1 MKDAIE
7 TSTIAFAA
15 IVAIVLVF
23 AAVLGLLSAVET
35 KRRRKARAKKDA
47 EAWTELLGNQLHIA
61 PFSVG
66 DTEAA
71 AALDR
76 ARKLHHG
83 AVEKLK
89 TAKKTKQYT
98 RIRTYALAGLHNLN
112 IMRRRLGKAP
122 GPQGPIPFNTATPG
136 KASKRDDNVRDAATG
151 PSTGLPFLPER
162 TKGATR
168 PSRPLHRA
176 RRNSAA
182 CGFGDSRSKTHIDSH
197 TMIAP
202 QNAGQKPST

>member
-7 TSTIAFAA
+7 TSAIAFIT

-23 AAVLGLLSAVET
+23 AAVLGLRSAIET
-35 KRRRKARAKKDA
+35 RRRRKARARTDA

-61 PFSVG
+61 PASVG

-76 ARKLHHG
+76 ARKLHYN
-83 AVEKLK
+83 AVAKLK
-89 TAKKTKQYT
+89 TAKKTKQFE

-122 GPQGPIPFNTATPG
+122 GPQGPIPFNAATAKT
-136 KASKRDDNVRDAATG
+136 SKRDDNTRDAATG
-151 PSTGLPFLPER
+151 PSTGLPF
-162 TKGATR
+162 
-168 PSRPLHRA
+168 
-176 RRNSAA
+176 
-182 CGFGDSRSKTHIDSH
+182 
-197 TMIAP
+197 
-202 QNAGQKPST
+202 

>member
-7 TSTIAFAA
+7 TSAIAFIT
-15 IVAIVLVF
+15 IVAIVLIF
-23 AAVLGLLSAVET
+23 AAVLGLRSAVET
-35 KRRRKARAKKDA
+35 GRRRKTRAKTDA

-61 PFSVG
+61 PASVG

-76 ARKLHHG
+76 ARKLHHN

-89 TAKKTKQYT
+89 TAKKAKQFG

-122 GPQGPIPFNTATPG
+122 GPQGPIPFNTATP
-136 KASKRDDNVRDAATG
+136 KTSKRDDNMRDAATG
-151 PSTGLPFLPER
+151 PSTGLPF
-162 TKGATR
+162 
-168 PSRPLHRA
+168 
-176 RRNSAA
+176 
-182 CGFGDSRSKTHIDSH
+182 
-197 TMIAP
+197 
-202 QNAGQKPST
+202 